1 MKSKYDVKIQE
12 LNDTIEKLQNS
23 NIGLEESIELYK
35 RGMEL
40 YQECSNELAKL
51 KLSIK
56 TIDGENLI
64 VE

>member
-12 LNDTIEKLQNS
+12 LNETIDKLQGS
-23 NIGLEESIELYK
+23 NMGLEESIELYK

-40 YQECSNELAKL
+40 YQECSSELEKL

-56 TIDGENLI
+56 TIDGEYLI
-64 VE
+64 ME